1 LSTRSESVSERQ
13 KALVRSALVGRPL
26 TRREVA
32 IATRSW
38 YNDVDKAVRQMMA
51 DGEIEVVGRGGVWGG
66 AELVALSKRDGCP
79 QPPGFRRGDRATKVI
94 NTN

>member
-1 LSTRSESVSERQ
+1 MSIRSESVSERQ
-13 KALVRSALVGRPL
+13 KALVRTALARQPR

-32 IATRSW
+32 MATRSW

-66 AELVALSKRDGCP
+66 AEVVALRRD
-79 QPPGFRRGDRATKVI
+79 
-94 NTN
+94 